1 MSKIVSFNKLRRF
14 WSNAEAWITTNLQ
27 SLFDNDAELEKSIKS
42 LSDSKYDKSGG
53 AIKGNVSISGTTTF
67 GNKVTCA
74 TNTDNKST
82 TLDVPGNLG
91 MGSRTNAA
99 VQGRIN
105 TYRKINSPSNL
116 VAIKNSIGYN
126 PIDNVQATYDYGMKY
141 QVQYGDGIDNYDGCC
156 FYLSYSNCIVG
167 FSGDHTKR
175 ISKFYTVLHE
185 GNAYLKED
193 VDIMINTLKQQ
204 NEELKHNCDVLFAA
218 LESLGVDITE
228 IENSISER
236 QSRMIDVIEMI
247 QNKPRGFDVPD
258 DYVFEQ

>member
-27 SLFDNDAELEKSIKS
+27 SLFDNDAYLEKSVKG
-42 LSDSKYDKSGG
+42 LSDDKYDKSGG
-53 AIKGNVSISGTTTF
+53 TIKGNVTVTGTTNF
-67 GNKVTCA
+67 NGKVTFP
-74 TNTDNKST
+74 TGSNNGTV
-82 TLDVPGNLG
+82 LDIPGNIG
-91 MGSRTNAA
+91 IGSKTNPD
-99 VQGRIN
+99 VTGRII
-105 TYRKINSPSNL
+105 TYRTITNPKNT
-116 VAIKNSIGYN
+116 VATKSSIGYN

-141 QVQYGDGIDNYDGCC
+141 QVQYGDGIDKYDGCC

-185 GNAYLKED
+185 GNAYDKED

-204 NEELKHNCDVLFAA
+204 NEELKHNCDILFAA